1 MTDPEPPIDDD
12 VVSAVLDGEATPD
25 ERALV
30 EGSAAGRRRLA
41 ELRAVATQLGEPV
54 DPLPLASIDRLVGR
68 ALDAGPQPVHRE
80 VAPLHRARPARRWGA
95 AVAAAAAAVLVAGGI
110 VAVARGVGSGSSS
123 DSASSASDVTAMA
136 DAESADRATGTPDQ
150 QNEESSTS
158 GADGTATAATPA
170 DGDIVDLGAQ
180 ADAESALRS
189 LQALDRS
196 AEQNAL
202 SEQLFASR
210 PSACATA
217 LTTSDQTA
225 MVVAVT
231 VLPSGPAAVL
241 TTAPGARWLVV
252 DDASCAVLLEQ
263 PA

>member
-95 AVAAAAAAVLVAGGI
+95 AVAAAVLVAGGI

-150 QNEESSTS
+150 HNEESSTS

-210 PSACATA
+210 PSACAAA